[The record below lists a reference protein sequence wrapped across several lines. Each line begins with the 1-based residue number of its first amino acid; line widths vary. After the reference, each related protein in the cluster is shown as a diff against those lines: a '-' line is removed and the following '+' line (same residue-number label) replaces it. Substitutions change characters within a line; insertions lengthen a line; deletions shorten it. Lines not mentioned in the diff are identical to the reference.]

1 MVDTEGGEARR
12 VPEEGYSPALERIMS
27 PSQDTPTPSEPS
39 PDSAPQQRKPFYKCW
54 WFFLIVIL
62 LALPVIKKIVDP
74 APPKPVAS
82 QSAQSATAP
91 APTVEPVPQSSA
103 EPEPE
108 PEPAVDADST
118 PEAEP
123 TTHTARDEGRTTGGI
138 GYGEAYVACDRAA
151 QKRLFPGLDYNSD
164 PILGEQKGQ
173 VGLSDDQYLAIY
185 NVKAGGRK
193 TAITCLVDGTKDN
206 VHVISVRETERR

>member
-1 MVDTEGGEARR
+1 MSQSTPA
-12 VPEEGYSPALERIMS
+12 SPA
-27 PSQDTPTPSEPS
+27 PKK
-39 PDSAPQQRKPFYKCW
+39 KPFYKRW
-54 WFFLIVIL
+54 WFVLIVIL
-62 LALPVIKKIVDP
+62 LALPVLKKIVGP
-74 APPKPVAS
+74 TPPKPVAS
-82 QSAQSATAP
+82 QSAQSATTP
-91 APTVEPVPQSSA
+91 APTAEPVPQSSA
-103 EPEPE
+103 EPEPT
-108 PEPAVDADST
+108 PAVDADST

-123 TTHTARDEGRTTGGI
+123 TTTTRPARDEDRTTGGI

-151 QKRLFPGLDYNSD
+151 QKQLFPGLDYNSD
-164 PILGEQKGQ
+164 PILGEQKSQ